1 MTCAACSAHV
11 EKAVKQVPGVCSV
24 NVNLLGGSMVVEHDG
39 DSQPIIDAV
48 VKAGYGASLPQ
59 TNAAAP
65 TAPARPNNEAEL
77 KSMKQRLIWSVVF
90 MVPLF
95 YLSMGHMMGWPLPHI
110 FHGTENALIFALTA
124 FLLTLPPLIIN
135 QKYFRVGFK
144 ALWNRSPNMDSLIA
158 VGASAAVVYGIAA
171 LYAIGYGLGHDR
183 MDLVEKYTMEL
194 YFESAAM
201 IVTLITVG
209 KFLETRSKGRT
220 GQAIARLLDLS
231 PKTATV
237 LRDGGRS
244 GNSRGAGPAG
254 GFAAGAA
261 RQGHARG
268 RRGGGGPIG
277 GRSVGPHRGIHPRG
291 QRPRRYGHLRIGQ
304 RFRRSDG
311 PGHPCGPGHDAGP
324 DGPAGGGRR
333 RVQGPHCPIGR

>member
-1 MTCAACSAHV
+1 MQKEKFTVTGMTCAACSAHV

-209 KFLETRSKGRT
+209 KFLRPAPRAARARPLPGFWICPPKQPRFCGTAAKWKFPWSRSSWG
-220 GQAIARLLDLS
+220 ICCWC
-231 PKTATV
+231 
-237 LRDGGRS
+237 
-244 GNSRGAGPAG
+244 GPARPCPWT
-254 GFAAGAA
+254 AWWWRAN
-261 RQGHARG
+261 
-268 RRGGGGPIG
+268 RRSISRPSPGNPSPWTKAPAI
-277 GRSVGPHRGIHPRG
+277 RSSPHR
-291 QRPRRYGHLRIGQ
+291 
-304 RFRRSDG
+304 STV
-311 PGHPCGPGHDAGP
+311 
-324 DGPAGGGRR
+324 PAF
-333 RVQGPHCPIGR
+333 